1 LIFDIAITD
10 SCYTKLF
17 KLFEEMF
24 MSVFLKLEEFW
35 VVPFLIIYDYM
46 TSFHSFE
53 IFLFL
58 ADPLGRISSNV
69 STADMNK
76 N

>member
-1 LIFDIAITD
+1 
-10 SCYTKLF
+10 
-17 KLFEEMF
+17 
-24 MSVFLKLEEFW
+24 
-35 VVPFLIIYDYM
+35 M

-69 STADMNK
+69 SSVDMKDPSCK
-76 N
+76 NFCDQRTENGSDGDGKGNGYAYMIYV